1 MISPFFFFSAVLVSG
16 DLVFALVEVFPE
28 FGGDLLFFVF
38 FLVPD
43 DFPFFFFSD
52 VLVSGDLVL
61 ALDKDFP
68 E

>member
-1 MISPFFFFSAVLVSG
+1 LDEDFPALDGGAG
-16 DLVFALVEVFPE
+16 DLLLALDEDFPE
-28 FGGDLLFFVF
+28 FGGDLLFLVF
-38 FLVPD
+38 FLVTD